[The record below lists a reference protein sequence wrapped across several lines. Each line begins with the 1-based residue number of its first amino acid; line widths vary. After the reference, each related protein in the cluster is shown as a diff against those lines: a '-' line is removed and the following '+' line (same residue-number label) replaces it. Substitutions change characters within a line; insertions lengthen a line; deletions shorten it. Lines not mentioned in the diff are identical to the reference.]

1 MFGNGFVYYIHV
13 FIVST
18 RNTRKIIII
27 SVEESAK
34 VQFGRSIA
42 GRCGI
47 ASKLSGCC
55 GEKISYILV
64 LGSGNQREIH

>member
-1 MFGNGFVYYIHV
+1 MFGYGFVYYVHV
-13 FIVST
+13 FLAST

-55 GEKISYILV
+55 GGEKISYILV
-64 LGSGNQREIH
+64 LGSGKIH